1 MYTVVTGVCSLSWNG
16 RLMFT
21 QFLVS
26 IRQRNAF
33 YR

>member
-21 QFLVS
+21 QFIVS
-26 IRQRNAF
+26 IGQWNYI